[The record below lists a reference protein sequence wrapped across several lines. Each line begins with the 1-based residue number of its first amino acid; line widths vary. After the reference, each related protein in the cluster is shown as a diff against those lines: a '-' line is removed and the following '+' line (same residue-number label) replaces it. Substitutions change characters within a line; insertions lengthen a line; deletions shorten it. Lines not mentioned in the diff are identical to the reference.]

1 MAGRGRI
8 QVAVRVRPRNARE
21 SGQEMI
27 VRMRGQTCKVM
38 ASGRRAREFSYG
50 EAHHCRR
57 AAQVVATLT
66 QPTDHALWSADPAD
80 GHFVSQQQ
88 LYDRVVAQVV
98 DNAFRCA
105 APSPP
110 AAAAAAQ
117 PARSGYN
124 GCVLAYGQTGS
135 GKTYT
140 MMGPESDPGVIP
152 RLCEEVFGRIAKSDA
167 PGSFRIEASY
177 YEIYNDRVFDLLGDS
192 ADLSK
197 PLRVREHNVLGPYVE
212 GAAPTPRTSSRPS
225 LSRPQGCARS
235 PSRTLRRWRACLRP
249 ATCCGTR
256 PPRR

>member
-57 AAQVVATLT
+57 AAQVFATLT
-66 QPTDHALWSADPAD
+66 QPADHALWSADPAD

-105 APSPP
+105 APSLLRRRLQLSRP
-110 AAAAAAQ
+110 AAATTAA
-117 PARSGYN
+117 Y
-124 GCVLAYGQTGS
+124 LHTG
-135 GKTYT
+135 
-140 MMGPESDPGVIP
+140 
-152 RLCEEVFGRIAKSDA
+152 RL
-167 PGSFRIEASY
+167 
-177 YEIYNDRVFDLLGDS
+177 
-192 ADLSK
+192 
-197 PLRVREHNVLGPYVE
+197 
-212 GAAPTPRTSSRPS
+212 GAAR
-225 LSRPQGCARS
+225 
-235 PSRTLRRWRACLRP
+235 RTL
-249 ATCCGTR
+249 
-256 PPRR
+256 